1 MKMQAKYLAA
11 LKTRYASFGL
21 SKKALDRVA
30 SQRIKTI
37 ANESEIEEDLIK
49 SDTLL
54 LLMKEQ
60 QGATDA
66 IRTNATNLQ
75 KQLDDLK
82 KPADT
87 PPPSTPEN
95 PYKEQFEEMQRM
107 HKEMMDKFAENER
120 KARNE
125 SILASVHTKMKAMG
139 CTNEY
144 IRTTTLAG
152 ITIGD
157 NDTADSLAE
166 RYKSAY
172 DANCKAAFG
181 DGYIPPKGGVNG
193 GDEIDFSAMV
203 AGLQAS
209 GDLPK

>member
-21 SKKALDRVA
+21 SKEALDRVA
-30 SQRIKTI
+30 SQRFKTI
-37 ANESEIEEDLIK
+37 ANEDEIDGDILSGDTMLLI
-49 SDTLL
+49 
-54 LLMKEQ
+54 MKEM
-60 QGATDA
+60 QGSADVLRA
-66 IRTNATNLQ
+66 SNAKIQ
-75 KQLDDLK
+75 KELDDFK
-82 KPADT
+82 KPTT
-87 PPPSTPEN
+87 PTPAPVAEN

-139 CTNEY
+139 CANEY

-166 RYKSAY
+166 RYKPAY

>member
-1 MKMQAKYLAA
+1 ML
-11 LKTRYASFGL
+11 
-21 SKKALDRVA
+21 
-30 SQRIKTI
+30 
-37 ANESEIEEDLIK
+37 LI
-49 SDTLL
+49 
-54 LLMKEQ
+54 MKEM
-60 QGATDA
+60 QGSADVLRA
-66 IRTNATNLQ
+66 SNAKIQ
-75 KQLDDLK
+75 KELDDFK
-82 KPADT
+82 KPTT
-87 PPPSTPEN
+87 PTPAPVAEN

-166 RYKSAY
+166 RYKPAY

>member
-1 MKMQAKYLAA
+1 MQAKYLAA

-21 SKKALDRVA
+21 SKEALDRVA
-30 SQRIKTI
+30 SQRFKTI
-37 ANESEIEEDLIK
+37 ANEDEIDGDILSGDTMLLI
-49 SDTLL
+49 
-54 LLMKEQ
+54 MKEM
-60 QGATDA
+60 QGSADVLRA
-66 IRTNATNLQ
+66 SNAKIQ
-75 KQLDDLK
+75 KELDDFK
-82 KPADT
+82 KPTNPT
-87 PPPSTPEN
+87 PAPVTEN

-166 RYKSAY
+166 RYKSVY